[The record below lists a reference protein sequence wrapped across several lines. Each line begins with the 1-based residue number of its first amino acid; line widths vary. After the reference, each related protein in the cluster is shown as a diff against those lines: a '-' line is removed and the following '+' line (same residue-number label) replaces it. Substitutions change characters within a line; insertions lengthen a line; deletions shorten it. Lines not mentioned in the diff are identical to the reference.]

1 VDPTILDLPPPVAAT
16 AEYLARF
23 NAAKEARDAARAQEA
38 AAQAA
43 AVAAAAAAAAA
54 AAEDAAL
61 RTPLDASGPGANQGN
76 PQPIPNVGGNSVQ
89 EIEPQRVYNEDH
101 TNLPSYMQMP
111 TNQNE
116 LNYDGNGG
124 SSLPIVTI
132 GTVAIGGVLIFLWN
146 SRGE

>member
-1 VDPTILDLPPPVAAT
+1 
-16 AEYLARF
+16 
-23 NAAKEARDAARAQEA
+23 
-38 AAQAA
+38 
-43 AVAAAAAAAAA
+43 
-54 AAEDAAL
+54 
-61 RTPLDASGPGANQGN
+61 LDASGPGANQGN
-76 PQPIPNVGGNSVQ
+76 PQPIPYVGGDPVQ

-101 TNLPSYMQMP
+101 TNLPSYTQMP